1 MAGYHSPMKML
12 RAICLGLLVSLPAQ
26 ALDLPDLGES
36 ARTTLS
42 ELEEVRVGR
51 EVMRQMRQHRDFVT
65 DAELGN
71 YLNTLGERLAASS
84 AKPYLQLEFFAVRD
98 PSINAFALPGGFIGV
113 HTGLLTASRNESEL
127 AGVLAHE
134 IAHVTQNHIARLVDS
149 QRSSGLTT
157 LAALA
162 VAILAARSNPEV
174 AQAAVT
180 TAQALS
186 VQSQLDFTRE
196 NEKEADRVGFQNLER
211 SGYDPAGMASFF
223 ERLMTQSRFQ
233 DNSAPTYLR
242 THPLSHERMAD
253 MQHRLTGLPYRQ
265 HQDSLEYTLLR
276 AKLMAEEGEPQLALQ
291 RFSALQRDRPD
302 DEGALYGLIHAA
314 LRAGGTARAESA
326 FRRLAGKADSPLV
339 ETLGARI
346 DLAQGR
352 GGPAIDRLREAQ
364 TRFSAYKPL
373 AYAYADA
380 LLRGGRVGDAI
391 AHLQNGLLTW
401 PEDAQ
406 LHAQLAQARFAAGQP
421 MEGHL
426 AMAESY
432 LQRDLPAAAMEQ
444 LQLALKAGGGDFYTQ
459 SIVESR
465 LRELRQREQREAKR

>member
-1 MAGYHSPMKML
+1 MKKTL
-12 RAICLGLLVSLPAQ
+12 SVICLALLTGLPAR
-26 ALDLPDLGES
+26 AVDLPDLGES
-36 ARTTLS
+36 ARSTLS

-51 EVMRQMRQHRDFVT
+51 EVMRQIRQHRDFVT

-84 AKPYLQLEFFAVRD
+84 AKPYLQFEFFAVRD
-98 PSINAFALPGGFIGV
+98 ATINAFALPGGFIGV
-113 HTGLLTASRNESEL
+113 HTGLLTAARNESEL
-127 AGVLAHE
+127 AGVIAHE

-196 NEKEADRVGFQNLER
+196 NEKEADRLGFQNLDR
-211 SGYDPAGMASFF
+211 SGFDPAGMASFF

-253 MQHRLTGLPYRQ
+253 LQNRLADTPYHQ
-265 HQDSLEYTLLR
+265 HQDSLEFTLLR
-276 AKLMAEEGEPQLALQ
+276 AKLMAEEGDPRQAQQ
-291 RFSALQRDRPD
+291 RFTAFLRERPD
-302 DEGALYGLIHAA
+302 DAGALYGLVQASLRTGDDAGAA
-314 LRAGGTARAESA
+314 SA
-326 FRRLAGKADSPLV
+326 FRRLAAKADSPLV

-346 DLAQGR
+346 DLAR
-352 GGPAIDRLREAQ
+352 GATGAAIDRLRAAQ
-364 TRFSAYKPL
+364 IRFSAYKPL
-373 AYAYADA
+373 TYAYAEA
-380 LLRGGRVGDAI
+380 LLRGKRVNEAI
-391 AHLQNGLLTW
+391 AHVQNGLLTW
-401 PEDAQ
+401 PEDAR
-406 LHAQLAQARFAAGQP
+406 LHALLAQSRFAAGQP

-432 LQRDLPAAAMEQ
+432 IQSDLPAAAMEQ

-465 LRELRQREQREAKR
+465 LRELRQQERRDAKR